1 MASFLTLSA
10 ELKLSI
16 VEQLDHASTSFIPGP
31 SRDLFNFG
39 HVCKAFRDLAIPYIL
54 RDLVLLNDE
63 RSGSSVLAIFKSSL
77 AKLVH
82 SVHYIGVMEVPS
94 KDRIENAPKP
104 SPEDLPLTVEQVL
117 CSLNRLPNLERTVVE
132 FRSAKD
138 AVENKSIYEG
148 SYDYFEELE
157 SYEEALG
164 SEKRDAHRSLMKRSY
179 DALARNPAS
188 TIRNLELR
196 NSTPKWYSS
205 WEIIEFQAL
214 LNQISSFTISLR
226 GGGNGV
232 GWQINKVPAY
242 LTFVESLDSFFLEH
256 LLQTITL
263 RFSATI
269 DGPPGLPGGLNNA
282 GLPLKHDQLP
292 NLRRLDLKHVFI
304 SSGLTGF
311 IANRRRLLE
320 EVRLDKCYSG
330 LVYNDVPSDVA
341 LSWGDFF
348 SYIAESEIIAL
359 RRFEVGPSDC
369 EAEPIPEPNTYD
381 YDRIVRSKKLLENYP
396 GRRMFDYKCTHDEY
410 GSLYET
416 ELNEEKFEEGA
427 DHASWDHLVTMLGSG
442 QL

>member
-1 MASFLTLSA
+1 MASFLSLSA

-31 SRDLFNFG
+31 SQDLLNFG
-39 HVCKAFRDLAIPYIL
+39 YVCKAFRNLAIPYIL

-63 RSGSSVLAIFKSSL
+63 RSGSSVLAIFESSL

-82 SVHYIGVMEVPS
+82 SVHYIGVMEMPS
-94 KDRIENAPKP
+94 KDRMENASEP
-104 SPEDLPLTVEQVL
+104 SPEDLPLNVEQVL

-138 AVENKSIYEG
+138 VVEDESIYEG

-164 SEKRDAHRSLMKRSY
+164 SEKRDAYWSLMKRSY

-196 NSTPKWYSS
+196 NITPKRCSS
-205 WEIIEFQAL
+205 WERIEFQAL

-226 GGGNGV
+226 GGGNGI
-232 GWQINKVPAY
+232 GWQLNKVPAY
-242 LTFVESLDSFFLEH
+242 LTFVESLDSFFFKH
-256 LLQTITL
+256 LLQTIIF

-269 DGPPGLPGGLNNA
+269 DGPPGLPRGLNNA
-282 GLPLKHDQLP
+282 GLPLKYDQLP
-292 NLRRLDLKHVFI
+292 NLRRLELKHVFI
-304 SSGLTGF
+304 NSGLSGF
-311 IANRRRLLE
+311 IANHRRLLE

-341 LSWGDFF
+341 LSWGEFF
-348 SYIAESEIIAL
+348 SYIAESEMTAL

-369 EAEPIPEPNTYD
+369 ETEPIPEPNTYD
-381 YDRIVRSKKLLENYP
+381 YARIVQSKKLLENCP

-427 DHASWDHLVTMLGSG
+427 DHASWERLVTMLGSG
-442 QL
+442 